1 MRSTKQLGRARLRS
15 AVTLLA
21 AVAAGAALVVGPA
34 SAAIVEVRIDRTG
47 FVPAT
52 VTVAAGDTVRW
63 TNRDSVSHQV
73 VSDTGVF
80 ASPTLAAGQSFSFVF
95 QNAGTFRYRDAL
107 KPAERGTVR
116 VTEPPPAVS
125 LAATAPILVFGAE
138 SRLQG
143 VTSAKRAGEQVTL
156 LQQPH
161 GQSAYTQAMV
171 ATTGPNGVFDVA
183 VRPTILTAY
192 VAQYRGV
199 NSGEIRIEVRPKITL
214 LPGRRGYFL
223 ARVSGGHS
231 FAGRYVFLQRRNTF
245 GQWVSI
251 VRYRLGINSG
261 KLFRIPKRRGVVRYR
276 IFMTVNQAG
285 VGYLESWSGTQT
297 VRRT

>member
-1 MRSTKQLGRARLRS
+1 MSSTKQLGRAELRS
-15 AVTLLA
+15 AVLWLA
-21 AVAAGAALVVGPA
+21 AVAAGAALLVGPA
-34 SAAIVEVRIDRTG
+34 SAATIEVRIDRTG

-52 VTVAAGDTVRW
+52 VTIAAGDTVRW
-63 TNRDSVSHQV
+63 TNRDSTAHQV
-73 VSDTGVF
+73 VSDTGAF

-95 QNAGTFRYRDAL
+95 PTAGTFRYRDAL

-116 VTEPPPAVS
+116 VTDPPPAVN
-125 LAATAPILVFGAE
+125 LAATAPILVFGTE

-143 VTSAKRAGEQVTL
+143 ATSSKRAGEQVTL

-161 GQSAYTQAMV
+161 GQTAYTQMMV
-171 ATTGPNGVFDVA
+171 ATTGPNGVYDVA

-199 NSGEIRIEVRPKITL
+199 SSGAIQVQVRPRITL

-223 ARVSGGHS
+223 TRVSGGHS
-231 FAGRYVFLQRRNTF
+231 FAGRYVFLQRRNVF

-251 VRYRLGINSG
+251 VRYRLGLNSG

-285 VGYLESWSGTQT
+285 LGYLESWSGTQT
-297 VRRT
+297 VRRS